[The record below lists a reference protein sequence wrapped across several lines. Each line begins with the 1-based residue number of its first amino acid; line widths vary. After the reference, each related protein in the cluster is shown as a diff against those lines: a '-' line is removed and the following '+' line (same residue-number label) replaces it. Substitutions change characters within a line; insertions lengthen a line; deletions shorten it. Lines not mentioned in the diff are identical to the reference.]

1 MDRQRTEGSAR
12 KPTGT
17 TNEKGGQLIGERH
30 KDRAEQVE
38 ERVRRDGGR
47 AMDAIH
53 EVVEKE

>member
-1 MDRQRTEGSAR
+1 MDRQRTEGSPR

-17 TNEKGGQLIGERH
+17 INEKGGQPIGEHH

-47 AMDAIH
+47 AMDAVR